1 MQTPAPSSSAPLAL
15 AERQRVLAADLRGL
29 DHTPADDLDVLRV
42 VRGRLSPQAVG
53 ALQTAGL
60 TPRTLG
66 RIIPRRTLEH
76 RRQKGEPLSLEESER
91 TYRAAS
97 IVALAQA
104 VFGNR
109 DKALSWLHAP
119 RSRFDGEAAIDLID
133 TEVGARLVEE
143 ALIQIDEGYFA

>member
-1 MQTPAPSSSAPLAL
+1 MQIPVSPAAL
-15 AERQRVLAADLRGL
+15 AERQRVLAATLLGL
-29 DHTPADDLDVLRV
+29 DQPPADDLDILRL
-42 VRGRLSPQAVG
+42 VRGRLSLLAVG
-53 ALQTAGL
+53 ALQAAGL
-60 TPRTLG
+60 DARTLG

-76 RRQKGEPLSLEESER
+76 RRQKGEALSLEESER
-91 TYRAAS
+91 AYRAAS

-119 RSRFDGEAAIDLID
+119 RSRFDGEAAIALID
-133 TEVGARLVEE
+133 TDIGARLVEE